1 MVMWIY
7 QNKEFTENDI
17 GKYIGFVY
25 LITNKTNNRRYVG
38 KKLFWFSKTRTVKG
52 KKKKEKALSDWQDYW
67 SSSEEL
73 KAEVKKLGEE
83 NFTREI
89 LYLCSNKGTMSYLE
103 AREQFAHRVLEN
115 PNEWYNDQKDKCYSE
130 EFVVTPEFWYSKSV
144 L

>member
-1 MVMWIY
+1 MWIY
-7 QNKEFTENDI
+7 QNKEFTESDI
-17 GKYIGFVY
+17 GKYIGYVY
-25 LITNKTNNRRYVG
+25 LITNTINNRQYIG

-52 KKKKEKALSDWQDYW
+52 KKKKEKALSDWQNYW

-73 KAEVKKLGEE
+73 KNDVVNLGEE

-103 AREQFAHRVLEN
+103 AREQFARKVLEF
-115 PNEWYNDQKDKCYSE
+115 PDLWYNGIIQCKIHRTHVK
-130 EFVVTPEFWYSKSV
+130 

>member
-7 QNKEFTENDI
+7 QNKEFSESDI
-17 GKYIGFVY
+17 GKYVGYVY
-25 LITNKTNNRRYVG
+25 LITNKTNNRQYIG

-52 KKKKEKALSDWQDYW
+52 KKKKEKALSDWQTYW

-73 KAEVKKLGEE
+73 KNDVVTLGED

-103 AREQFAHRVLEN
+103 AREQFARRVLEF
-115 PNEWYNDQKDKCYSE
+115 PDLWYNGIIQCKIHRTHVK
-130 EFVVTPEFWYSKSV
+130 